1 MVLVSI
7 EGNIGAGKSAL
18 CQLLKENEMHVSPE
32 PVVDW
37 NVKGE
42 DGTEYNVLKYFYENP
57 SMYACMFQT
66 LILRT
71 RVEQSR
77 KLTHGFIERCVHSDK
92 MFGAMQFE
100 RGNMNDVQYA
110 TYLYQ
115 FRQAIRDTP
124 TIHGHIYLRTDV
136 DTCEDRIH
144 SRKRDGENEITKE
157 YLRDLH
163 AQHEKWLFP
172 GGKARP
178 NVLVLDGSVD
188 YVNDEEKKK
197 AFIRKIRTFMLTMA
211 PRDDGSGI
219 PYE

>member
-1 MVLVSI
+1 MKTYINLCKKTMVLVSI

-18 CQLLKENEMHVSPE
+18 CRLLKDNEMHVSPE
-32 PVVDW
+32 PVMDW

-42 DGTEYNVLKYFYENP
+42 GGAEYNVLKYFYENP

-136 DTCEDRIH
+136 DTCGRESCRENATVRTR
-144 SRKRDGENEITKE
+144 SRKSTSKTCTRNTRSGCTPTA
-157 YLRDLH
+157 R
-163 AQHEKWLFP
+163 QHPTCLFWT
-172 GGKARP
+172 ARW
-178 NVLVLDGSVD
+178 
-188 YVNDEEKKK
+188 
-197 AFIRKIRTFMLTMA
+197 TT
-211 PRDDGSGI
+211 
-219 PYE
+219 